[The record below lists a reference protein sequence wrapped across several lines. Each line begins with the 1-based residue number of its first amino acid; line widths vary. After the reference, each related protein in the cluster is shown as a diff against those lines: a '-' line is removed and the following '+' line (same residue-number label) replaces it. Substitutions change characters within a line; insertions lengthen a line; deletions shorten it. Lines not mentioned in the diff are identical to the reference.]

1 MGRLFGTDGARG
13 VANSEL
19 TCELAMKIGRAA
31 AMVLT
36 QHTSKRPKVLIGM
49 DTRAS
54 SQMLESAISAGLC
67 SVGAD
72 VMLLGEIPTPAV
84 AYLVKKYEY
93 DAAVMISASHNPCE
107 YNGIKIFQGTGY
119 KLPDA
124 LEEEIE
130 SIILDKTQIP
140 PVKVGGEVGR
150 ITRSRTSIID
160 YVSYL
165 TSVAEDDLNEYG
177 LQNFN
182 GLKIAVDCSNGAAS
196 ITAPRIFMNL
206 CDDCFFM
213 ACHPNGTNINE
224 KCGSTHLE
232 VLQDFVVRNKCDA
245 GLAFDGDA
253 EIGRA
258 SCRERV

>member
-160 YVSYL
+160 YVGYL
-165 TSVAEDDLNEYG
+165 TGVA
-177 LQNFN
+177 
-182 GLKIAVDCSNGAAS
+182 
-196 ITAPRIFMNL
+196 
-206 CDDCFFM
+206 
-213 ACHPNGTNINE
+213 
-224 KCGSTHLE
+224 
-232 VLQDFVVRNKCDA
+232 
-245 GLAFDGDA
+245 
-253 EIGRA
+253 
-258 SCRERV
+258 